1 MRVVITFASARAT
14 IGHQGRAEVSAR
26 YDGVMHPEGFDV
38 LHRGARLGIV
48 FWAGAFVAAVSLLTV
63 EPAAGPRVFDAIR
76 APAAL
81 APQRPTTLSTRPDER
96 TTLNIPATAPWTDT
110 GLSLRVGDHVQLRAW
125 GVVTFG
131 EASRRNVMPR
141 GAGPGGGC
149 AFVVMDRSVPAEA
162 LVANIAPEMTF
173 DGRGFLV
180 GSDWGGTLP
189 VTGSTAT
196 EGRLFL
202 GFNHGAMLCDRS
214 GYDSWSFHNRSGGAF
229 SVELTIWRAQG

>member
-1 MRVVITFASARAT
+1 MTGLRSQRVY
-14 IGHQGRAEVSAR
+14 Q
-26 YDGVMHPEGFDV
+26 GVMHPERLDV
-38 LHRGARLGIV
+38 LHRGARLRIV
-48 FWAGAFVAAVSLLTV
+48 SRAGAFIAVVSLLTV
-63 EPAAGPRVFDAIR
+63 EPAAWPRAVDTIR

-96 TTLNIPATAPWTDT
+96 TTLSIPATAPWTDT
-110 GLSLRVGDHVQLRAW
+110 GLTLRVGDHVQLRAW
-125 GVVTFG
+125 GAVTFG
-131 EASRRNVMPR
+131 DASRRNAMPR

-162 LVANIAPEMTF
+162 LVANIAGEMTF

-180 GSDWGGTLP
+180 ASNWEGTLP

-214 GYDSWSFHNRSGGAF
+214 GYDSWSFRNRNGGAF
-229 SVELTIWRAQG
+229 TVELTIWRASR